1 MYNKK
6 IINPSWG
13 AKNDKYTR
21 QYKGY
26 NKNNFTADLSEIF
39 HNIDFDQDSDDVN
52 KMYMNWK
59 NRFVFVANM
68 HAPPI
73 TRRVRSEYTPW
84 LRKDI
89 MKETRT
95 RDYLKK
101 KAVKTVSVYMQQA
114 YKKARNEV
122 TKKIKNVKRNTLF
135 TISKKNTNNPQEM

>member
-1 MYNKK
+1 
-6 IINPSWG
+6 
-13 AKNDKYTR
+13 
-21 QYKGY
+21 
-26 NKNNFTADLSEIF
+26 
-39 HNIDFDQDSDDVN
+39 
-52 KMYMNWK
+52 MNWK

-122 TKKIKNVKRNTLF
+122 TKKNKKCKAKHFIHYFEKNH
-135 TISKKNTNNPQEM
+135 

>member
-39 HNIDFDQDSDDVN
+39 HIDFDQDSADVN
-52 KMYMNWK
+52 EMYMDWK
-59 NRFVFVANM
+59 NIFVFVANK
-68 HAPPI
+68 HAPPN

-101 KAVKTVSVYMQQA
+101 
-114 YKKARNEV
+114 
-122 TKKIKNVKRNTLF
+122 
-135 TISKKNTNNPQEM
+135 ISQD